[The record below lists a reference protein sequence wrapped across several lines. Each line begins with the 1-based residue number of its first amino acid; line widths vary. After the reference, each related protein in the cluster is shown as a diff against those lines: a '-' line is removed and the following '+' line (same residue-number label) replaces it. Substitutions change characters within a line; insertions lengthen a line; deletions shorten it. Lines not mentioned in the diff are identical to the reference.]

1 MARRRK
7 RSGSFRASLFAF
19 FAGFV
24 LVGGLDFMHTAI
36 GIQEYI
42 TDFQTLPVAN
52 WPWFIPFQMGIAGL
66 LLLWGWQISKKNFFE
81 QIVRKD
87 RRVVNRVDKPG
98 PFLGISMVMVV
109 IGYLLAW
116 VLFGNSMHINWY
128 LGLYLLSLIV
138 ITLSL
143 SKFHI
148 LAFLLISITGVVAET
163 LLLDPGLGYF
173 QYQEADLLGRAPAW
187 LLFVYGW
194 VGIFIHELS
203 KLIDQPRG
211 GW

>member
-1 MARRRK
+1 
-7 RSGSFRASLFAF
+7 
-19 FAGFV
+19 
-24 LVGGLDFMHTAI
+24 MHTLL
-36 GIQEYI
+36 GVQEYV
-42 TDFQTLPVAN
+42 TDFQLLPVVN
-52 WPWFIPFQMGIAGL
+52 WPWFIPLQMGLAGL
-66 LLLWGWQISKKNFFE
+66 LLLWGWQVSKKTIFE
-81 QIVRKD
+81 QIIRKD
-87 RRVVNRVDKPG
+87 RRTVNRVDKPG
-98 PFLGISMVMVV
+98 PFMVLAIVMVLL
-109 IGYLLAW
+109 GYILAW
-116 VLFGNSMHINWY
+116 LLLGNAGHLNWY

-173 QYQEADLLGRAPAW
+173 RYPEPDLLGRAPAW

-194 VGIFIHELS
+194 VGIFVHELS
-203 KLIDQPRG
+203 KVIDQPRG